1 MAAVVGAMG
10 GERGV
15 ANRVLGNIPAGSIDP
30 AEARKAMIPVGNKVT
45 LDVLMARNKAM
56 ALVAVPL
63 CVLSLSNSCMARMPN
78 GVAALPR
85 PSTLADMF
93 RIIAPM
99 AG

>member
-1 MAAVVGAMG
+1 MTMATVVEQMVANSVVGRM
-10 GERGV
+10 
-15 ANRVLGNIPAGSIDP
+15 PAGSTDP
-30 AEARKAMIPVGNKVT
+30 AAARSAMIPVGSRVT
-45 LDVLMARNKAM
+45 LEVLMARNRAM

-63 CVLSLSNSCMARMPN
+63 SGFSLSSSCMARMPN

-85 PSTLADMF
+85 PSTLADML